1 MPVGSRV
8 STQLADF
15 GVRSLVTHAVM
26 AIGFVGAVLSG
37 LFVEGQ
43 IGLISMV
50 AFINFTAGMWISHT
64 IHSLG
69 NAATD
74 DEYNGVLFE
83 VLNRV

>member
-1 MPVGSRV
+1 MPVGSRLSV
-8 STQLADF
+8 QLADF
-15 GVRSLVTHAVM
+15 GLRSIITHILM
-26 AIGFVGAVLSG
+26 GIGFIGAVVSG

-43 IGLISMV
+43 IGVISMV
-50 AFINFTAGMWISHT
+50 AFINFTAGMWICQS

-74 DEYNGVLFE
+74 DEYNGVLLE